1 MGINKKVK
9 AEGKTNSNVTSK
21 RQDDTETA
29 KQAMQR
35 DCHTPET
42 FFFASVVTAL
52 CGAVLHIAADIFQ
65 QYQPVFPFV
74 PVVWCALALHTLV
87 PVIIVAAGVCNIA
100 GFAVFQLFRGGLN
113 FVLLQTVGYFVWC
126 LSLLVTSFYVL
137 SLRAG
142 TSATHYGVLSLSGCF
157 SLFANVILLRSL
169 NQFRADEDEPTAWLK
184 KSPNAETI
192 LVVLLQCVQVL
203 NCLVASAV
211 FSAAHLCAVSFV
223 VLHAISIHIVHGI
236 IGRKHTPGYQLF
248 MPFQGTIASILTA
261 SCGWASAVVSMYA
274 AVALINGPAV
284 SPQPRV
290 FLLLMAL
297 GCGSVVCL
305 LVHTRLMAPTKPAPP
320 RTLLATYGCMLLTL
334 VSALHA
340 TIVGVSCWQSDFTQP
355 HSDSL
360 LFGVLSTAYY
370 GGPRRAGIP
379 AVVSGDR
386 YCCIWRFIQLLAALP
401 GKLRFFAPPRA
412 GMGRPRICG
421 AFGNRGVDVE

>member
-1 MGINKKVK
+1 MRKKS
-9 AEGKTNSNVTSK
+9 SNVSK
-21 RQDDTETA
+21 AAQLEKRRQDDTETA

-87 PVIIVAAGVCNIA
+87 PVLIVAAGVCNIA

-184 KSPNAETI
+184 KSPNAETAFVLFLNLGI
-192 LVVLLQCVQVL
+192 GVVCMGAVAFPALSRIGAL
-203 NCLVASAV
+203 LVASFV
-211 FSAAHLCAVSFV
+211 LISALVIHLV
-223 VLHAISIHIVHGI
+223 
-236 IGRKHTPGYQLF
+236 IGWKHTPGYQLF
-248 MPFQGTIASILTA
+248 MPFQGTIASIITA
-261 SCGWASAVVSMYA
+261 SCGWASTALSLYV

-305 LVHTRLMAPTKPAPP
+305 LVHTRLMAPTRPAP
-320 RTLLATYGCMLLTL
+320 L
-334 VSALHA
+334 
-340 TIVGVSCWQSDFTQP
+340 
-355 HSDSL
+355 
-360 LFGVLSTAYY
+360 
-370 GGPRRAGIP
+370 RAP
-379 AVVSGDR
+379 
-386 YCCIWRFIQLLAALP
+386 C
-401 GKLRFFAPPRA
+401 
-412 GMGRPRICG
+412 
-421 AFGNRGVDVE
+421 